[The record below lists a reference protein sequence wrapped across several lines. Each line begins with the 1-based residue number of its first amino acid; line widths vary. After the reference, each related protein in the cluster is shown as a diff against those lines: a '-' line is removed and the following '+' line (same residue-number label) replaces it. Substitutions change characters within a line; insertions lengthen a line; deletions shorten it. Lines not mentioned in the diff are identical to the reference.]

1 LRNAVPH
8 DARAGAASLGD
19 CSVSSAGGV
28 YDHSAE
34 TTGTAR
40 KGRCRASGRRQSRGG
55 GQQGQPA
62 STIRKRFPSMSR
74 KKNMGGTVALP
85 ICRPVSKSSA
95 ARGPRARPLRR
106 RRSLGRAASHGRRR
120 CPPSPTR
127 NGSCRRRGSRP
138 RSVGPARW
146 RLPIPAGPPRPSDC
160 PHHRRGLRAART
172 RACRGRTRALGLGRR
187 PGRTPFQPGRYMSRV
202 SVSAIPILLV
212 SGRPMGPSGAAKLIG
227 HRSTCLTACRPGR
240 DRRGLN
246 DARFARVSESMAGNE
261 PSAESA
267 SGSTPRRGPVSKE
280 PERHRPLC
288 AYGP

>member
-1 LRNAVPH
+1 M

-55 GQQGQPA
+55 GQQGQ
-62 STIRKRFPSMSR
+62 
-74 KKNMGGTVALP
+74 
-85 ICRPVSKSSA
+85 
-95 ARGPRARPLRR
+95 
-106 RRSLGRAASHGRRR
+106 
-120 CPPSPTR
+120 PSPTR